1 VAKAIVG
8 CMTVKKAKARHPRNM
23 TAALGVEL
31 KMFMNVQST
40 KEKIELLEKQISVV
54 TKRVEQ
60 SKSEEQHQH
69 YS

>member
-1 VAKAIVG
+1 
-8 CMTVKKAKARHPRNM
+8 
-23 TAALGVEL
+23 
-31 KMFMNVQST
+31 MFMNAQST